1 MCWNFKP
8 EMPIAKYDEIMMSGF
23 YLVDEMQYG
32 KKPDFDERAEAYAR
46 ENWHHLVTMLNMMIN
61 NNETM
66 VRESGR
72 MIPAITPIVGKKA
85 VIVDV
90 WKIYR
95 DYEMYVSN
103 EPMVLIGDAGVIS
116 SVDEKQVTIQIA
128 KHNGGVLPM
137 TVCRD
142 DFHLIFSIM

>member
-8 EMPIAKYDEIMMSGF
+8 EMPIAKYNEIMMSGF

-46 ENWHHLVTMLNMMIN
+46 ENWHHVVTMLNMMIN

-72 MIPAITPIVGKKA
+72 MIPAIPPMIGKKA

-128 KHNGGVLPM
+128 KYNGGVLPM